1 MLCTWAFVQLV
12 FTIHYAHVYYGDD
25 APGES
30 RGGLDFH
37 GDDAPDFWDFLYFTV
52 TIGAAAAT
60 SDTNITSKRM
70 RRIATVQTVYA
81 YLFNTGVLALAV
93 NMAAGFVGH

>member
-1 MLCTWAFVQLV
+1 
-12 FTIHYAHVYYGDD
+12 
-25 APGES
+25 
-30 RGGLDFH
+30 
-37 GDDAPDFWDFLYFTV
+37 
-52 TIGAAAAT
+52 
-60 SDTNITSKRM
+60 M